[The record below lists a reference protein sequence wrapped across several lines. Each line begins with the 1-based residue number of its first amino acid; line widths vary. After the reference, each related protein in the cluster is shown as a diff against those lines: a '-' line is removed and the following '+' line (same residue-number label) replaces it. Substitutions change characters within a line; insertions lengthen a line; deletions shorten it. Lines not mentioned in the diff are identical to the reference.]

1 MVPRWLFAAILAFIA
16 FAPAGVMAR
25 HVMVMSV
32 GQDRAELVIDRA
44 TIRKL
49 AAGQTSPEGVTL
61 VSANR
66 IEAVIEVDQK
76 RYHLRI
82 GETTRAVTTL
92 RANAQG
98 QFLTAAMI
106 NGRESKVIVDTG
118 ATSVAL
124 NWLEATR
131 LGVTWDLDRPLR
143 THTAG
148 GPQVAFPATLGS
160 VQVGA
165 ITLVNVPAMVLTG
178 GPEQL
183 PIVLLGMSFL
193 RHVEMV
199 RAGESMVLTQ
209 RQ

>member
-1 MVPRWLFAAILAFIA
+1 MVAGWLCAALLVFISFASTNAF
-16 FAPAGVMAR
+16 AR

-32 GQDRAELVIDRA
+32 GQDRAELVIDRV

-49 AAGQTSPEGVTL
+49 AAGQTSPEGVML

-66 IEAVIEVDQK
+66 IEAVIEVEQK

-82 GETTRAVTTL
+82 GETTRAITTL

-98 QFLTAAMI
+98 HFLTAALI
-106 NGRESKVIVDTG
+106 NGRETKVIVDTG
-118 ATSVAL
+118 ATAVAM

-131 LGVTWDLDRPLR
+131 LGVTWDLDRPIR
-143 THTAG
+143 TQSAG
-148 GPQVAFPATLGS
+148 GQQVAFPATLAS

-165 ITLVNVPAMVLTG
+165 ISLVNVPAVVMTG

-199 RAGESMVLTQ
+199 RAGESMVLTLK
-209 RQ
+209 